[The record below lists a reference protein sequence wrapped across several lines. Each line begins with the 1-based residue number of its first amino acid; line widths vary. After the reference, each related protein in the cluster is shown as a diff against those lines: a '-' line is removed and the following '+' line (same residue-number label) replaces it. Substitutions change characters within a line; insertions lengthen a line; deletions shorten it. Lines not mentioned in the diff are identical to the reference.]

1 MAKLVTLHD
10 ADGEVIYP
18 QSVWDENMIPDNT
31 VKSSM
36 IDWSTFKFPVP
47 DYSNGTTI
55 SDSTNTW
62 TVPKPGIISATLVA
76 DTTNGY
82 KNVSISVNGKVMA
95 KALWAGATGGYN
107 SQTSAV
113 VPVGTGDVVAFSA
126 KDGNSEV
133 SGRVFYPYRWV

>member
-31 VKSSM
+31 VTSSM
-36 IDWSTFKFPVP
+36 IDWTTFKFPVP

-55 SDSTNTW
+55 SNSTNTW
-62 TVPKPGIISATLVA
+62 TAPKPGIISATLVA

-82 KNVSISVNGKVMA
+82 KNVSISVNGKVVA
-95 KALWAGATGGYN
+95 KSMWAGAIGGYN
-107 SQTSAV
+107 FQTHAI
-113 VPVGTGDVVAFSA
+113 VPVGTGDVVTFST

-133 SGRVFYPYRWV
+133 VERVFYPYKWV